1 MTLLL
6 LNRTLEIL
14 KRNGKGWDFPQHNHV
29 FVESTHQVLNQ
40 VPRLEDYNLWE
51 CDPLLHQLSVSEEAK
66 ERLKSFG
73 GKLGGKGFIEAGRLA
88 NEQLPTL
95 QTHDRYG
102 HRLDQVTFH
111 PSYHQMFAAGMEFG
125 VHCLPWTASEPDV
138 ASHLERAT
146 GHYMLSQIEAG
157 VGCPLTMTFA
167 GVPAL
172 QRYAP
177 PDLQEKWIPKLTAQ
191 TYDSRFL
198 PVEQKRSATMGMA
211 MTEKQGGSDVR
222 ANTTTAEHLDGDEY
236 TLRGHKWFCSAPMS
250 DAFLTLAQTDKGL
263 TCFFVPRWKPDGTVN
278 NLRVVRLKNKLGN
291 KSNASSEIEYEDAWS
306 VRVGEEGRGVP
317 TIIEMVN
324 HTRLDCV
331 IGSTALMRAAL
342 VQALHHASHR
352 EAFGALLKDQ
362 PLMKNVL
369 ADLCLEVEAAWR
381 MVVRLC
387 RAYGLSRNDP
397 EERAFARLATAV
409 AKFWVCK
416 RTPQMV
422 VECLEC
428 LGGNGYTE
436 DFPLA
441 RLFRESP
448 LLSVWEGSGNVISL
462 DILRSFQ
469 KEPEAL
475 RIFLRELAKSEH
487 VTRQSLEAMVL
498 SETSPGAARR
508 LAQTLA
514 LRWQVQLM
522 EESSTPG
529 AAAAFYRSRV
539 EQGTSIFGLQA
550 KPQECDQILNHFL
563 QPLQ

>member
-1 MTLLL
+1 MEPTH
-6 LNRTLEIL
+6 E
-14 KRNGKGWDFPQHNHV
+14 V
-29 FVESTHQVLNQ
+29 FNQ
-40 VPRLEDYNLWE
+40 VPPLENYNLWSV
-51 CDPLLHQLSVSEEAK
+51 DPLLADLSLPEGSV

-73 GKLGGKGFIEAGRLA
+73 ELLGRRDMIEAGALA
-88 NEQLPTL
+88 NENPPVLR
-95 QTHDRYG
+95 THDRYG
-102 HRLDQVTFH
+102 KRSDTVDFH
-111 PSYHQMFAAGMEFG
+111 PSYHQMFRAGMGSG
-125 VHCLPWTASEPDV
+125 VHCLPWTKECPDV

-167 GVPAL
+167 GIAAL
-172 QRYAP
+172 RASAP
-177 PDLQEKWIPKLTAQ
+177 DRIKSTWLPKLTAME
-191 TYDSRFL
+191 YDPRFL

-222 ANTTTAEHLDGDEY
+222 ANTTTASPVEDDVFL
-236 TLRGHKWFCSAPMS
+236 LRGHKWFCSAPMS

-263 TCFFVPRWKPDGTVN
+263 TCFFVPRFKPDGSVN
-278 NLRVVRLKNKLGN
+278 NIRVVRLKNKLGN
-291 KSNASSEIEYEDAWS
+291 KSNASSEIEYEDAWAI
-306 VRVGEEGRGVP
+306 RVGEEGRGVP

-342 VQALHHASHR
+342 TQVLHHVLHR
-352 EAFGALLKDQ
+352 KAFGARLCDQ
-362 PLMKNVL
+362 PLMINVL
-369 ADLCLEVEAAWR
+369 ADLCLEVEAAWQ

-387 RAYGLSRNDP
+387 RAYGLSNDDP
-397 EERAFARLATAV
+397 EERAFARVATAV

-416 RTPQMV
+416 RTPQVV

-462 DILRSFQ
+462 DLLRSLK
-469 KEPEAL
+469 KEPDAL
-475 RIFLRELAKSEH
+475 RIFLKELSKSEH

-498 SETSPGAARR
+498 SEVSEFHARR
-508 LAQTLA
+508 LGQVLA
-514 LRWQVQLM
+514 VRWQVQLM
-522 EESSTPG
+522 EGSSTPH
-529 AAAAFYRSRV
+529 AASAFYRSRV
-539 EQGTSIFGLQA
+539 EQSSAVFGLQQ
-550 KPQECDQILNHFL
+550 QEKAARAILERFL
-563 QPLQ
+563 TPFDNAP